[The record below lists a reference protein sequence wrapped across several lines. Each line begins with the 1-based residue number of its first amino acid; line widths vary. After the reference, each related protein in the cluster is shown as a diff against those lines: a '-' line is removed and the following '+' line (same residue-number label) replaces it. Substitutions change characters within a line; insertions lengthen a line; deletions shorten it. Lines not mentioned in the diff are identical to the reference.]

1 MATDLLDLESLLESW
16 LIALRGERKSLSTI
30 KAYRAGVEQYL
41 RFCESQ
47 GLPRELTKNGV
58 RAFMA
63 SLADTEP
70 ATARL
75 RLQALKLFARWLAAE
90 EGFDSD
96 GVLAVRAPKLDD
108 KAVPDL
114 SEDEVRRMLKACKG
128 QTFRD
133 KRDCAMLLLLT
144 ETGLRASECLALDVE
159 DCDLQAC
166 SLLVR
171 RGKGAKG
178 RNVRFSPAAAAAIDR
193 YLRARRA
200 AGNPAT
206 GPLWMST
213 TGQRRLSYKGAVD
226 SLKKRA
232 EDAGVSNFHLHRTR
246 HTAAVRWL
254 SRGGSETGLMAQSG
268 WSSRKM
274 IDRYVRTAAE
284 DLAAA
289 EFDRLGLGEL

>member
-1 MATDLLDLESLLESW
+1 VADDLLDLESLLESW
-16 LIALRGERKSLSTI
+16 LITLRGERKSTSTL
-30 KAYRAGVEQYL
+30 KAYKAGVTGYL
-41 RFCESQ
+41 AFCERQ
-47 GLPRELTKNGV
+47 QLPKALTKDGV

-90 EGFDSD
+90 ERFDAD

-114 SEDEVRRMLKACKG
+114 SEDEVRRMLKASKG
-128 QTFRD
+128 PTFRD
-133 KRDCAMLLLLT
+133 KRDYALLLLLT
-144 ETGLRASECLALDVE
+144 ETGLRAAECLSLDIA
-159 DCDLQAC
+159 DCDLQTC

-178 RNVRFSPAAAAAIDR
+178 RNVRFSASTAAALDR
-193 YLRARRA
+193 YVRARRA
-200 AGNPAT
+200 AGNPAA

-213 TGQRRLSYKGAVD
+213 TGQRRLSYKGMTD

-232 EDAGVSNFHLHRTR
+232 AEAGVPNFHVHRTR

-268 WSSRKM
+268 WASRKM
-274 IDRYVRTAAE
+274 IDRYVKTAAE
-284 DLAAA
+284 ELASA
-289 EFDRLGLGEL
+289 EFDRLGMGEL